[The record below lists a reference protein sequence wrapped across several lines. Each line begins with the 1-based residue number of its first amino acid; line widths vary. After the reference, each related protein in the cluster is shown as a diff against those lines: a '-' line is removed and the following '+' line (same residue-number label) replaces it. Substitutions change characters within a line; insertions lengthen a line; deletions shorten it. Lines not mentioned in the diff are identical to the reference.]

1 MAFIPLAEKFKQKQ
15 QQHKIHC
22 TIKESDMN
30 NNNLPL
36 IVFDVNETLLDMS
49 VLKNKIDSLLG
60 SSKGFRIW
68 FGMLLQ
74 YSLVDNCTGA
84 YHDFVSIANATLDMT
99 AKALKTDVDEKEKED
114 ALATIKELQAYPDVP
129 KGLQLL
135 KENGFRL
142 ATLTNSPSATLT
154 AQLQHA
160 KLTEYFEA
168 TLSIDTIRKYK
179 PALETYTWATEQLSV
194 NITDAML
201 VAAHGWDIA
210 GALQAGMQAAFIER
224 EGQALY
230 PLSHKPTYTGKDL
243 VEIATQIIAHYK

>member
-1 MAFIPLAEKFKQKQ
+1 
-15 QQHKIHC
+15 
-22 TIKESDMN
+22 MN
-30 NNNLPL
+30 KNKLQVIL
-36 IVFDVNETLLDMS
+36 FDVNETLLDMAP
-49 VLKNKIDSLLG
+49 LKKKINSLLN

-74 YSLVDNCTGA
+74 YSLVDNCTNN
-84 YHDFVSIANATLDMT
+84 YHDFSAIADAALDMA
-99 AKALKTDVDEKEKED
+99 AKALKAEIDQKEKKE
-114 ALATIKELQAYPDVP
+114 ALQTIKELSAYDDVP

-142 ATLTNSPSATLT
+142 ATLTNSPATTLS

-168 TLSIDTIRKYK
+168 TLSVDAIRKYK
-179 PALETYTWATEQLSV
+179 PDLETYKWAAKQLSANV
-194 NITDAML
+194 SDAML

-224 EGQALY
+224 EGQSLY
-230 PLSHKPTYTGKDL
+230 PLSPKPAFIGKDL
-243 VEIATQIIAHYK
+243 VEIANKIIAHYK

>member
-1 MAFIPLAEKFKQKQ
+1 
-15 QQHKIHC
+15 
-22 TIKESDMN
+22 MN
-30 NNNLPL
+30 TKPSV
-36 IVFDVNETLLDMS
+36 IIFDVNETLLDMS
-49 VLKNKIDSLLG
+49 PLKNKINALLN

-99 AKALKTDVDEKEKED
+99 AKALKTDVDEEKKKA
-114 ALATIKELQAYPDVP
+114 ALETIKELPAYPDVP

-142 ATLTNSPSATLT
+142 TTLTNSPSATLT
-154 AQLQHA
+154 AQLQYA

-168 TLSIDTIRKYK
+168 TLSIDAIKKYK
-179 PALETYTWATEQLSV
+179 PAVETYKWATEQLSV
-194 NITDAML
+194 NITCAML
-201 VAAHGWDIA
+201 IAAHGWDIA

-224 EGQALY
+224 EGQSLY
-230 PLSHKPTYTGKDL
+230 PLSPKPAFTGKDL
-243 VEIATQIIAHYK
+243 VEIANKIIAHY